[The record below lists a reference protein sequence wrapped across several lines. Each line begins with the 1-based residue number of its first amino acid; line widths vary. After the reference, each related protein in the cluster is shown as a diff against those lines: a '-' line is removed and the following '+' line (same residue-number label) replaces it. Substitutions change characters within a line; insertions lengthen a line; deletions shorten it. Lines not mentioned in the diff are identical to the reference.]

1 MRTQFDVAVVG
12 GGPAGTAA
20 AITAARAGRSV
31 LLLDKSRFPR
41 NKVCGEFVSAE
52 SVTLLRSL
60 LGELASALMDHAPRI
75 SHADLFFQGRTLRI
89 PISPSAVSISRFAL
103 DQALWRTATAAGV
116 DAREC
121 ATVLG
126 VEDEGAGFLVRA
138 SNAEFRARAVI
149 NASGRW
155 SELSRYAAADGWIGL
170 KAHFA
175 EAQPRPGVQLYFFTH
190 GYCGVQPAGA
200 GEINVCGMVTA
211 SSARRLHELLGLE
224 PRLEARSR
232 DWKQSTETITTFPL
246 VFRRE
251 TPLRG
256 KVINV
261 GDAAA
266 FVDPFIGDGIS
277 IALQTGALAGRLL
290 CGAIHAEAAAERYAR
305 AYYASVSPVLR
316 RAAQLRRLLQK
327 RKMFGSVASMAMR
340 SPWISGWAV
349 NTTRA
354 RLRLDL
360 RNTV

>member
-1 MRTQFDVAVVG
+1 MTTQFDVAVVG

-52 SVTLLRSL
+52 SVALLRSL
-60 LGELASALMDHAPRI
+60 LGEHTSALMDSPPRI
-75 SHADLFFQGRTLRI
+75 SHADLFLQGRTLRI
-89 PISPSAVSISRFAL
+89 PISPPAVSISRFAL
-103 DQALWRTATAAGV
+103 DHALWHTASAAGV
-116 DAREC
+116 EAREQV
-121 ATVLG
+121 TVLG
-126 VEDEGAGFLVRA
+126 VEDAGEGLLVRA

-149 NASGRW
+149 NAGGRW
-155 SELSRYAAADGWIGL
+155 SELSRYSADDGWIGL
-170 KAHFA
+170 KAHFT
-175 EAQPRPGVQLYFFTH
+175 EAQPRPGVQLYFFTD

-211 SSARRLHELLGLE
+211 RSARRLHELLGLE
-224 PRLEARSR
+224 PGLKARSR
-232 DWKQSTETITTFPL
+232 TWQQSTETVTTFPL

-251 TPLRG
+251 TPVRG

-290 CGAIHAEAAAERYAR
+290 CSAVDAETAAERYAR
-305 AYYASVSPVLR
+305 AYYTSVSPVLR
-316 RAAQLRRLLQK
+316 RAAQLRRLIQE
-327 RKMFGSVASMAMR
+327 RKVFGSVASMAMR